1 MSLVKFSHSPMS
13 SFLDDFFTAEW
24 PSTRSFISTSQP
36 AVNVKEQEKE
46 FVITLAAPGRNKND
60 FKVDVEKDILSIS
73 ATSEE
78 EAISPE
84 DHYTR
89 REFNASSFKR
99 SFTLPESVETSK
111 IKAKYQEGI
120 LTILLP
126 KRKEALPQ
134 SAKRIAIE

>member
-84 DHYTR
+84 DNYTR

-134 SAKRIAIE
+134 PAKRIVIE

>member
-24 PSTRSFISTSQP
+24 PSARSFISTSQP

-46 FVITLAAPGRNKND
+46 FVITLAVPGRNKND
-60 FKVDVEKDILSIS
+60 FKIDVEKDILSIS

-78 EAISPE
+78 EVTSPE
-84 DHYTR
+84 DRYTR
-89 REFNASSFKR
+89 REFSASSFKR
-99 SFTLPESVETSK
+99 SFTLPESVTTSK

-134 SAKRIAIE
+134 PAKRIAIE